1 MSIAA
6 LQSSNDV
13 GGQSIE
19 SLARNPTVSEKD
31 KLRRAT
37 QEFEAYLLRTYLAE
51 ARKPVVSSKCNPD
64 SGSSDIYQSLIT
76 GQLADG
82 ISRSGTLGLSTLL
95 QQQIE
100 RQNGGL
106 LPDAGKA
113 ASPPVS
119 LEKTPS

>member
-6 LQSSNDV
+6 LQSSNDI

-19 SLARNPTVSEKD
+19 SVARDPSLTDKD

-37 QEFEAYLLRTYLAE
+37 QEFEAYLLRTYLSE
-51 ARKPVVSSKCNPD
+51 ARKPMVASKTNPD
-64 SGSSDIYQSLIT
+64 SGSSDIYQSMVT

-82 ISRSGTLGLSTLL
+82 ISRSGTLGLATLL

-100 RQNGGL
+100 RQNGSL
-106 LPDAGKA
+106 
-113 ASPPVS
+113 SPVAPPQAPS
-119 LEKTPS
+119 PEKTPS